1 MVGELGA
8 TSWLPF
14 LLAGLPSPAL
24 AELPMVCHFHPI
36 GQPLGPLT
44 LSPSQAAWAFVGT
57 GRPAPGQ

>member
-24 AELPMVCHFHPI
+24 AEFPTVCHFHPI

-44 LSPSQAAWAFVGT
+44 LSLAKWPA
-57 GRPAPGQ
+57 RDRPPAPGQ